1 MKKYTI
7 TTIDGDTYS
16 IIKQNVT
23 LNDIGVDFITEDG
36 KRYIIPWHQIK
47 IVVLYGN

>member
-7 TTIDGDTYS
+7 TTLDGTIYS
-16 IIKQNVT
+16 VIKQNVT
-23 LNDIGVDFITEDG
+23 LNDIGVDFIAENG

-47 IVVLYGN
+47 TIVLYSE